1 MEEGRRA
8 EVVERAGGIVYFIAW
23 MSQRVLEVFRGL
35 PLLPLSH
42 EIVARCWDRMV
53 RQRDVYYQFAVHV
66 SHCHERLS
74 TRNLLRLV
82 THVHHVLAPMN
93 ELPAH
98 LRRYQSE
105 YHALVASWP
114 TVTERQILDA
124 MELGKGMA
132 VRIPHNKTLRQM
144 FEQHEWLVQQRLL
157 DDKHLKRRRLLR
169 CEVQMATPTTNGST
183 DGSTNGNEISFRQCP
198 LTIRE
203 LTPLGALE
211 SEAKFK
217 NRVRS
222 DVHSLWRLL
231 AVQHPPLSRPHADEL
246 VRTLKRT
253 LGTSRTDR
261 SIARAYLQLLQRAYT
276 YTYTYTDTEA
286 EAQLQYS
293 RVSQLVSH

>member
-1 MEEGRRA
+1 
-8 EVVERAGGIVYFIAW
+8 

-98 LRRYQSE
+98 LRQYQSE

-144 FEQHEWLVQQRLL
+144 FEQHE
-157 DDKHLKRRRLLR
+157 
-169 CEVQMATPTTNGST
+169 
-183 DGSTNGNEISFRQCP
+183 
-198 LTIRE
+198 
-203 LTPLGALE
+203 
-211 SEAKFK
+211 
-217 NRVRS
+217 VRS

>member
-1 MEEGRRA
+1 M
-8 EVVERAGGIVYFIAW
+8 YFIAW
-23 MSQRVLEVFRGL
+23 MSGRVLEVFRGL

-98 LRRYQSE
+98 LRQYQSE

-157 DDKHLKRRRLLR
+157 DDKRLKRRRLLR

-183 DGSTNGNEISFRQCP
+183 DGSTNGSTNGNTNGSEISFRQCP